1 MATPPEEIQRQHEE
15 ACCLCCSQPSIAR
28 VDHGEIPL
36 AQKQNPTFLS
46 HVCATDCVTSRVND
60 HDSDGDG
67 QSQQSED
74 VADNGTVICISSR
87 GQVDVT
93 QLQSLVREGYNDPRD
108 QQHEQEQGGYNQE
121 MPLSKLDH
129 AANDNAA
136 DADGYTDA
144 NIANAAPSTDPSP
157 GDNPKAQPQTK
168 ANTNAKLRKDFSPTN
183 LWDDSNAAVNNV
195 WVTRPSH
202 DAWGIKKIV
211 LMFCDDFLR
220 DVYELPWWHLRQ
232 DIQHAIQPILD
243 TLMVQ
248 PARIVR
254 LLLAALPPGTTIPVH
269 HDTGEWVRKTHRVHV
284 PVIVTDPSKVIF
296 RCGPSPDT
304 LDRIDCSPGHVFEM
318 NNQAKHAV
326 SNCGQDHRVHL
337 ILDYVDSDFHIA
349 RRLQLAPGEKLI
361 QTRRSIDRLSEK
373 GSRPTP
379 TFLILGAQKA
389 GTTSL
394 YEYIVQHPLVV
405 RARRRETH
413 CLDWRWND
421 KAKTTKARREHCLK
435 FFHAKELERHP
446 SCLTGDSTPSYLL
459 DSKRVI
465 PRLKLV
471 FPHPLK
477 FFVMVRNP
485 VDRAYSHYQMVVSPE
500 GTPEQIKARGT
511 EWRHLT
517 FEEVIQEDLVKMHS
531 CGLIPYFD
539 SEMGHVDMDKFAAFS
554 GSKAENDAWDRF
566 LFEVPLNTG
575 SHSLLARGLYELQL
589 RPWFKFFDRS
599 RFLILKLEEFK
610 RDGVSKIMDLV
621 WDHLGLPRYQVQDE
635 SAKNE
640 RSYVPISEE
649 TRQYLQRFY
658 APHNAKM
665 IEVFDIW
672 GWDTPDR
679 HD

>member
-1 MATPPEEIQRQHEE
+1 MQFYRSFGNVPECDVNMATPPEEIRRQHEE
-15 ACCLCCSQPSIAR
+15 ACSLCCTQPSIGR

-36 AQKQNPTFLS
+36 AQKEHPTFLS
-46 HVCATDCVTSRVND
+46 P
-60 HDSDGDG
+60 DGDEQNQHRGG
-67 QSQQSED
+67 QCQQSAS
-74 VADNGTVICISSR
+74 ADSAGVICISSR

-108 QQHEQEQGGYNQE
+108 QEPEPELNQEQDGHSAG
-121 MPLSKLDH
+121 
-129 AANDNAA
+129 ANDV
-136 DADGYTDA
+136 A
-144 NIANAAPSTDPSP
+144 N
-157 GDNPKAQPQTK
+157 GDKPRRKAGMPITH
-168 ANTNAKLRKDFSPTN
+168 TNAKLRSEVDPSN

-211 LMFCDDFLR
+211 LIFCDDFLR
-220 DVYELPWWHLRQ
+220 DVFELPWWHLRQ
-232 DIQHAIQPILD
+232 DIRQAIQPILE

-248 PARIVR
+248 PDRIVR

-284 PVIVTDPSKVIF
+284 PVIVTDPAKVIF
-296 RCGPSPDT
+296 RCGPSPET

-326 SNCGQDHRVHL
+326 SNCGDDHRVHL
-337 ILDYVDSDFHIA
+337 ILDYVDSDFQIA
-349 RRLQLAPGEKLI
+349 RRLQLAPGERLL
-361 QTRRSIDRLSEK
+361 QTRRSIDRWSER

-394 YEYIVQHPLVV
+394 YEYMVQHPLVV

-413 CLDWRWND
+413 CLDWRWNE
-421 KAKTTKARREHCLK
+421 KAKTTQARREHCLK
-435 FFHAKELERHP
+435 FFHAKELEHHP
-446 SCLTGDSTPSYLL
+446 SCVTGDSTPSYLL

-477 FFVMVRNP
+477 FFVMLRNP
-485 VDRAYSHYQMVVSPE
+485 VDRAYSHYQMVISPE
-500 GTPEQIKARGT
+500 GTPQQIQARGT
-511 EWRHLT
+511 EWRHFT
-517 FEEVIQEDLVKMHS
+517 FEQVIQEDMEKMHN

-539 SEMGHVDMDKFAAFS
+539 IELGKVNMDEFVAFS

-566 LFEVPLNTG
+566 LFDVPLNTG

-589 RPWFKFFDRS
+589 RPWFKFFDRN
-599 RFLILKLEEFK
+599 RFMILKLEEFK
-610 RDGVSKIMDLV
+610 REGVPRIMDLV
-621 WDHLGLPRYQVQDE
+621 WDHLGLPRYQVHDE

-640 RSYVPISEE
+640 RSYAPMSEE

-658 APHNAKM
+658 APHNRKM
-665 IEVFDIW
+665 SEVLGILD
-672 GWDTPDR
+672 WDTPIVR
-679 HD
+679 QTNTHA